1 MIQRTKIALIMPYF
15 GNFPNYF
22 ALWECSASKNRDI
35 DFLVFTNYPR
45 ENSYKNII
53 YIQCEFHEIKKR
65 IEREIGFPP
74 MLTNA
79 YKIVDYKPLY
89 GCIFHEYLKDYFNIW
104 FEMLKKHPTAYIQAT
119 LNGRFK

>member
-53 YIQCEFHEIKKR
+53 YIQCEFHEIKKTNRTRNWFSSYANQR
-65 IEREIGFPP
+65 IQNR
-74 MLTNA
+74 
-79 YKIVDYKPLY
+79 
-89 GCIFHEYLKDYFNIW
+89 
-104 FEMLKKHPTAYIQAT
+104 
-119 LNGRFK
+119 

>member
-53 YIQCEFHEIKKR
+53 IYNASSMKSKTNRTRNWFSSYANQRIQNR
-65 IEREIGFPP
+65 
-74 MLTNA
+74 
-79 YKIVDYKPLY
+79 
-89 GCIFHEYLKDYFNIW
+89 
-104 FEMLKKHPTAYIQAT
+104 
-119 LNGRFK
+119 

>member
-53 YIQCEFHEIKKR
+53 YIQCEFHEI
-65 IEREIGFPP
+65 
-74 MLTNA
+74 LSST
-79 YKIVDYKPLY
+79 YKCNFLGADNK
-89 GCIFHEYLKDYFNIW
+89 
-104 FEMLKKHPTAYIQAT
+104 Q
-119 LNGRFK
+119 